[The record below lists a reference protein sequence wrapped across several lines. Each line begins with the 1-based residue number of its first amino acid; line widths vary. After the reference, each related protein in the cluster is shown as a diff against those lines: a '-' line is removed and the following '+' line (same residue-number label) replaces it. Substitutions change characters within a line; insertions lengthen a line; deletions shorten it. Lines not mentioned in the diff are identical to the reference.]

1 LRFAEG
7 KEGEVMKSNI
17 PPMLA
22 ASRSER
28 DLFFQVLAGFS

>member
-1 LRFAEG
+1 
-7 KEGEVMKSNI
+7 MKSNI

-28 DLFFQVLAGFS
+28 DLSFWCPCRVFIKYSINVIWR